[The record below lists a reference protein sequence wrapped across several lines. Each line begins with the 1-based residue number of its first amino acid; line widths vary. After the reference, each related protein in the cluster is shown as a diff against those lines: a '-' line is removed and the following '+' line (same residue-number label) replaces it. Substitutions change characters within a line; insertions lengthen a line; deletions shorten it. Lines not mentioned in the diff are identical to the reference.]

1 MMPTS
6 EPAYSTSTGPEPVG
20 VEEADALAEA
30 LVAADVGVLLEELL
44 DELQAAIATTPQVMP
59 STAANR
65 LFDVRKGSI
74 PRR

>member
-1 MMPTS
+1 MTSTS
-6 EPAYSTSTGPEPVG
+6 EPAYSTSTGPEPASVA
-20 VEEADALAEA
+20 EADALVAA
-30 LVAADVGVLLEELL
+30 LVAADVGVLLEELP

-74 PRR
+74 P

>member
-1 MMPTS
+1 MTLTS

-20 VEEADALAEA
+20 VAEADALVEA
-30 LVAADVGVLLEELL
+30 LVAAGVGVLVEELL
-44 DELQAAIATTPQVMP
+44 DELQAVRATTPHVMP

-74 PRR
+74 P

>member
-1 MMPTS
+1 MTSTS

-20 VEEADALAEA
+20 VAEADALVAA
-30 LVAADVGVLLEELL
+30 LVAADVGVLLEELP

-74 PRR
+74 P

>member
-1 MMPTS
+1 MTSTS
-6 EPAYSTSTGPEPVG
+6 EPAYSTSTGPEPVA
-20 VEEADALAEA
+20 VEDGDALVAA

-44 DELQAAIATTPQVMP
+44 DELQATSTATLQVMP
-59 STAANR
+59 STAASR

>member
-20 VEEADALAEA
+20 VAEADA
-30 LVAADVGVLLEELL
+30 LVAADVGVLLEELP

-74 PRR
+74 P

>member
-1 MMPTS
+1 MPTS

-20 VEEADALAEA
+20 VAEADALVA
-30 LVAADVGVLLEELL
+30 AADVGVLLEELP

-65 LFDVRKGSI
+65 LFDDRKGSI
-74 PRR
+74 P

>member
-1 MMPTS
+1 MTSTS

-20 VEEADALAEA
+20 VAEADALAEA
-30 LVAADVGVLLEELL
+30 LVAADVGVPLEELL

-65 LFDVRKGSI
+65 LFDDRKGSI
-74 PRR
+74 P